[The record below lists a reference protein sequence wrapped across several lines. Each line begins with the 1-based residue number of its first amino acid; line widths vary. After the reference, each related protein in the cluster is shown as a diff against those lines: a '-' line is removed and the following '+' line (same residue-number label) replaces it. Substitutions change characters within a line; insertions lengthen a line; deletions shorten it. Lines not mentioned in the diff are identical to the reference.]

1 MKYNIMDKLFLEF
14 CALIEDFKIRYGVNS
29 ITVDV
34 LHEVTECPDPFTFWQ
49 YCNDNN
55 VYVNIR
61 RD

>member
-1 MKYNIMDKLFLEF
+1 MDKLFLEF
-14 CALIEDFKIRYGVNS
+14 CALIEDFKTRHGVNS
-29 ITVDV
+29 ASMDV

-55 VYVNIR
+55 VYINV